1 MIMLTRISGSRF
13 VLNADLIERV
23 DTTPDTVV
31 TLVDGKKYVVL
42 EDLLDVVAAVRRHR
56 GEIIACSRLVED
68 EVADDIADS
77 AHRAAAAGHL
87 TPVSSLLGEV

>member
-23 DTTPDTVV
+23 DSTPDTVV

-68 EVADDIADS
+68 EIADADT
-77 AHRAAAAGHL
+77 AHRAVAASHL
-87 TPVSSLLGEV
+87 TPVTTLHGEV

>member
-23 DTTPDTVV
+23 DSTPDTVV

-68 EVADDIADS
+68 EIADADT
-77 AHRAAAAGHL
+77 AHRAAAASHL
-87 TPVSSLLGEV
+87 TPVATLHGEV